1 MKQILRFQI
10 LILLVLST
18 ITSHTFASS
27 GGPLSPEQAAYN
39 VNYYDLD
46 ILINPETLTIEGSL
60 LCRVFIVNSIDTLV
74 FDLDDPFLIDS
85 VIIKINEGSFTQA
98 TYNRTE
104 LQIKI
109 HIPVAVTSDDIVTT
123 QIFYNGAP
131 RIANNPPWGVGFV
144 WEQTPDGDP
153 WLGVTCEDEGADIW
167 WPCKDHPSD
176 EPDSMRMSF
185 TVPDPLFCASNGQ
198 YMGSIAN
205 DDNTTT
211 YNWFISTPINNYNV
225 TFYAAEFLL
234 IEDNYYSIIGDS
246 IPFYFWVLPE
256 YYNTAVN
263 YMDVFLTE
271 FDFLESICGPFPFG
285 DDKHGWAHA
294 SYWGME
300 HQTIIAYGH
309 NFTVNNWGF
318 DYIHYH
324 ELAHEW
330 YGNLVTAADFADIWI
345 HEGMATYTEALYV
358 EYLSGMDHYH
368 QYMDNT
374 RPYNNHSHPLAPRE
388 ELTASEAFDNLNPY
402 RRGASVMHTLRYHL
416 GDDAFFNLFKRWAY
430 PDSTDFDNTNGRLCR
445 IVSTDDMKILAE
457 EITERD
463 LDPFFEVFFR
473 EAAYPLLN
481 VVREIDSATFSWETE
496 TNVLLDLNIPIVVNG
511 NNYIVEMIDGHGSF
525 TVSINDDLEI
535 DPKQWILMADP
546 SIITSINGE
555 LVQNI
560 DYQLE
565 QNYPNP
571 FKNKTQIKFSIPHK
585 QYVTLSVFDVYGN
598 EIKTLVDGKKSH
610 GDYKVNFNASKLK
623 AGTYFYRLQAGNYT
637 ETKRLIITK

>member
-1 MKQILRFQI
+1 M
-10 LILLVLST
+10 
-18 ITSHTFASS
+18 A
-27 GGPLSPEQAAYN
+27 
-39 VNYYDLD
+39 
-46 ILINPETLTIEGSL
+46 
-60 LCRVFIVNSIDTLV
+60 
-74 FDLDDPFLIDS
+74 
-85 VIIKINEGSFTQA
+85 
-98 TYNRTE
+98 
-104 LQIKI
+104 
-109 HIPVAVTSDDIVTT
+109 
-123 QIFYNGAP
+123 
-131 RIANNPPWGVGFV
+131 
-144 WEQTPDGDP
+144 
-153 WLGVTCEDEGADIW
+153 VTCEDQGADIW

-176 EPDSMRMSF
+176 EPDSMSMSF
-185 TVPDPLFCASNGQ
+185 TVPDPLICASNGK
-198 YMGSIAN
+198 YMGSIENN
-205 DDNTTT
+205 DSTTT

-225 TFYAAEFLL
+225 TFYAAEYLL

-256 YYNTAVN
+256 YYNTAVD

-330 YGNLVTAADFADIWI
+330 WGNLVTAVDFSDIWI

-358 EYLSGMDHYH
+358 EHLTGMEDYH

-374 RPYNNHSHPLAPRE
+374 RPNDNHSHPLAPRE
-388 ELTASEAFDNLNPY
+388 ELTASEAFGNLNPY
-402 RRGASVMHTLRYHL
+402 SRGASVMHTLRYHL

-430 PDSTDFDNTNGRLCR
+430 TDSTDFDNTNGRLCR
-445 IVSTDDMKILAE
+445 IVSTDDMKNLAE

-473 EAAYPLLN
+473 EAAYPVLN
-481 VVREIDSATFSWETE
+481 VVREIDSANFSWETE
-496 TNVLLDLNIPIVVNG
+496 TNVLLDVNIPIVING
-511 NNYIVEMIDGHGSF
+511 NNHIVEMIDGVGSF
-525 TVSINDDLEI
+525 TVSINDVLEI
-535 DPKQWILMADP
+535 DPKQWILMANP
-546 SIITSINGE
+546 SIVTYINGE

-571 FKNKTQIKFSIPHK
+571 FKDKNTNRILHTPRSICYAK
-585 QYVTLSVFDVYGN
+585 C
-598 EIKTLVDGKKSH
+598 I
-610 GDYKVNFNASKLK
+610 
-623 AGTYFYRLQAGNYT
+623 
-637 ETKRLIITK
+637 